1 MSCCAARSR
10 TTSLSLSLSF
20 FFLFFSLWLLLF
32 FLGSTYMFLFTAT
45 FVCCRS
51 SSFSLWQAK
60 CLSPPPPPPCS
71 FSLDKAYTF
80 FLSFSQNHKVS
91 DGRRQKEHGTLVG
104 TKSTTLRFLSQRTAR
119 IIYCLKMVFMACDSW
134 VVFFFFLSYGFQ
146 FICCSWSWMTHI
158 FYTLVNRATGL
169 ADPDCCYLH
178 GRSRFIDDKSAHR
191 SDGVLKIQGVA
202 FLRFYTR

>member
-91 DGRRQKEHGTLVG
+91 DGRRQKEHGTLVD

-134 VVFFFFLSYGFQ
+134 VVFFFFVVWLSVHLLLLIMDDAYF
-146 FICCSWSWMTHI
+146 
-158 FYTLVNRATGL
+158 
-169 ADPDCCYLH
+169 LH
-178 GRSRFIDDKSAHR
+178 TCKQSHRFSRSRLLLF
-191 SDGVLKIQGVA
+191 
-202 FLRFYTR
+202 TRTVSIYRR